1 MKRQK
6 YTYIPKDEIESIN
19 TWSGKNIPQDKIL
32 DGAYVKKGK
41 YARGGGVDAKEI
53 SQLAMEDVDAM
64 EDWEVAEYL
73 GIQEDEV
80 NYEYRQDAID
90 MKFQEL
96 LEKHGGKMADG
107 GETSKGYDVMIWETE
122 EDRDNGDSYRYD
134 TFPKKQDAIDMAER
148 LYRRQGFAC
157 VEVIDR
163 RALSSLEM
171 KSYDNEYDD
180 RGVVLHLSGDEY
192 AHGGET
198 SIRIGDYY
206 ILPNYLSPNAEKG
219 SYNVTNREGRVVYK
233 AKSLQDA
240 KRWAKSKY
248 ADGGEIYT
256 KSVEE
261 QAQEMVGS
269 RFFEL
274 NQQER
279 EELINT
285 LIKDGVIYPR
295 VTYTQFEEEEF
306 EYADGGGVTTASYK
320 VVYQMVGSKDKK
332 EKLFT
337 DKAKAELFAETM
349 EEDEDVKSVKLEE
362 IKPEKPAKVA
372 KEPTVNLFG
381 AAKKAPATT
390 AAKKSRPVV
399 EVDEIAEEIA
409 RHDQLK
415 AIIDNAKAELEI
427 VDGRIEEVALEK
439 YLQMYQ
445 DTGRNPP
452 NFDLSA
458 GGNSLIFIVMD
469 KYIKVTPEKRAILEQ
484 YGEGLV
490 EVVNTYEFNN
500 AVIEKKVKGNQT
512 VGDIISKLIMNS
524 PDIPEADKANL
535 ITVKET
541 MRVPKGTIDRLGE
554 YDNIPE
560 VFTLIEPITALK

>member
-6 YTYIPKDEIESIN
+6 YTYIPKDEIESIT

-41 YARGGGVDAKEI
+41 YARGGGVDAKEA

-64 EDWEVAEYL
+64 EDWEVAQYL
-73 GIQEDEV
+73 GIMEDEV

-90 MKFQEL
+90 KRFQEL
-96 LEKHGGKMADG
+96 LEQHGGKYAHG
-107 GETSKGYDVMIWETE
+107 GMTSNYEVKYWETE
-122 EDRDNGDSYRYD
+122 EDRDMGESYVYGDFASPD
-134 TFPKKQDAIDMAER
+134 KAEDVATR
-148 LYRRQGFAC
+148 LYNKNGFAC
-157 VEVIDR
+157 VEVIKKDTD
-163 RALSSLEM
+163 E
-171 KSYDNEYDD
+171 
-180 RGVVLHLSGDEY
+180 VILHLSGDEY
-192 AHGGET
+192 EHGGMMAHGGET
-198 SIRIGDYY
+198 
-206 ILPNYLSPNAEKG
+206 EM
-219 SYNVTNREGRVVYK
+219 
-233 AKSLQDA
+233 
-240 KRWAKSKY
+240 
-248 ADGGEIYT
+248 YT

-295 VTYTQFEEEEF
+295 VTYTQFEEEDF

-337 DKAKAELFAETM
+337 DKTKAELFAETM

-362 IKPEKPAKVA
+362 IKPEKAAKVA

-390 AAKKSRPVV
+390 AAKKTRPVV

-439 YLQMYQ
+439 YLQMYE

-512 VGDIISKLIMNS
+512 VGDIISKMIMNS

-560 VFTLIEPITALK
+560 VFTIIEPITALK